1 MHVWCVKMNASV
13 CISCIH
19 AEIMC
24 CWDVCSDGV
33 SQHRTSLAHR
43 AAVVCCFCLEILER
57 LKRDYRAQDSSETLT
72 VMHSKT
78 PTRSFHSFSIVICAG
93 LDYLQ
98 SFLLNESRS
107 WRRSPPQNIL
117 LLDHSDLPT
126 LIWRFTAADSG
137 SGNFLFIKILV
148 IHPYYSYTCLY
159 LVFYS
164 FICFWLKSRML
175 YIIQVFSVTW

>member
-1 MHVWCVKMNASV
+1 MHLLHSRWDHVLLRRLQWWRFSAQDVSCSQSSCCLLLLPGDIRKVK
-13 CISCIH
+13 
-19 AEIMC
+19 
-24 CWDVCSDGV
+24 
-33 SQHRTSLAHR
+33 
-43 AAVVCCFCLEILER
+43 ER
-57 LKRDYRAQDSSETLT
+57 LPSTRQQWDTDRDALKNTHT
-72 VMHSKT
+72 FF
-78 PTRSFHSFSIVICAG
+78 SFLLYSH
-93 LDYLQ
+93 LRRLNYLQ

-117 LLDHSDLPT
+117 LLDRSDLPT

-148 IHPYYSYTCLY
+148 IRPYYSDTCLY

-164 FICFWLKSRML
+164 CICFWLKSCML